1 MKTLLK
7 DARELKNLKTR
18 EVAQLLGIDQALI
31 SKFES
36 GTRKPTKDQI
46 SKLAILLEIDFE
58 TIMVSW
64 LKEKILH
71 EIGQEKFALKALQ
84 AAKAEINSNN
94 TASVE
99 KIAIPLQKKLD
110 EIHSVK
116 AKMNTLSLVE
126 NSNYERKQRRFPTL
140 SSSN

>member
-7 DARELKNLKTR
+7 QARELKKLKTR

-46 SKLAILLEIDFE
+46 SKLAILPEIDFE

-71 EIGQEKFALKALQ
+71 EIGQEKFALQ
-84 AAKAEINSNN
+84 AAKAEIKSNN

-99 KIAIPLQKKLD
+99 KIAIPLQKNLD
-110 EIHSVK
+110 EINSVK
-116 AKMNTLSLVE
+116 SKMNTLSLVE
-126 NSNYERKQRRFPTL
+126 NSNYERKQRHFPTL